1 MLIFEEVY
9 GKKEEDQFRL
19 FNISG
24 ELLAENSN
32 DPLSTQAV
40 LVPLH
45 LAPDGLTFWL
55 DFSAFLSYL
64 DRSWQSSTLSTG
76 LSSQNSIN
84 LEEPELTVHNA
95 RTVWRIMVHGLL
107 S

>member
-1 MLIFEEVY
+1 MLIFEEAY

-40 LVPLH
+40 VVPLH
-45 LAPDGLTFWL
+45 LAPDGLTFRF

-76 LSSQNSIN
+76 PSSQDSIN
-84 LEEPELTVHNA
+84 LEEPELTVHYGG
-95 RTVWRIMVHGLL
+95 TVWRITVHSLL